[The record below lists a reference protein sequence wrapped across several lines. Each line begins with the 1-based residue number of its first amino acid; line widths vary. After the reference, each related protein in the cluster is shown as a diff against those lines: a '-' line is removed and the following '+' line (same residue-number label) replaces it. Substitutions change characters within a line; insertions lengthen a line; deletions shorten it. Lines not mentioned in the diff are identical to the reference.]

1 MISKDKFHLLPPHLK
16 VDLPDT
22 LNYPFNYTP
31 HPIAI
36 QAAEVLK
43 KYISEST
50 EIQAH
55 FVIDPNDEKSAPG
68 KMFGVL
74 VCENKAGEI
83 GYLAGFSG
91 KIGEKNV
98 YDYFVP
104 PVYDILHPDS
114 FYLTEAEEVSEIN
127 RMILAIEERGE
138 LKQQDTAIL
147 AKIAVIKNEID
158 DAKEVLKVSKVQRDI
173 ERLTIKEDELE
184 RLEELN
190 RQSATEN
197 IQFKRF
203 KREKLK
209 EISELE
215 ESREILKSDFKRL
228 KEKRSRLSCKLQL
241 KIFQEF
247 RFLNAY
253 HQEKDLD
260 QLFTQTL
267 GVLPPAGAGECAAP
281 KLFQYAYKN
290 DLKPI
295 ALAEFWWGQSPRSEV
310 LKHGLFYSC
319 CKGKC
324 EPILSHMLQGLQV
337 EENPL
342 LLRLQE
348 LSKEV
353 KALDIIYE
361 DDYVVA
367 INKVEGFLSVPGNI
381 YTDSVLTRLQE
392 MYPDATGPLL
402 LHRLDMS
409 TSGILLAA
417 KVKKVHQILQQQFVD
432 HSIIKRYDAILDG
445 KLEVSEGTI
454 NLPLRGDLNDRP
466 RQLVCYEYGKEALTK
481 FQKIKTIGN
490 YTYVHFWP
498 VTGRT
503 HQLRMHASH
512 EKGLNMPILGDDLYG
527 RVSKRLFLHAGY
539 VDFYHPILKKRI
551 VLEVKA
557 DFESLETVDFPTK

>member
-1 MISKDKFHLLPPHLK
+1 MSKNTISMNKFHLLPTSDTQI
-16 VDLPDT
+16 DLPDKIK
-22 LNYPFNYTP
+22 YPFNYSP

-36 QAAEVLK
+36 QAADVLK
-43 KYISEST
+43 KYISESP
-50 EIQAH
+50 EILQH
-55 FVIDPNDEKSAPG
+55 FVIDPTNEKSAPG

-74 VCENKAGEI
+74 VCENQQGEV
-83 GYLAGFSG
+83 GFLAGFSG
-91 KIGEKNV
+91 KLGETNT

-104 PVYDILHPDS
+104 SVYDILHPDS
-114 FYLTEAEEVSEIN
+114 FYLTEAEEITEVNLE
-127 RMILAIEERGE
+127 ILAIEERGD
-138 LKQQDTAIL
+138 LKKEVSKIL
-147 AKIAVIKNEID
+147 AQIEFIEDEIENGRQALKISKQKRDELRLQITDKEQLKEID
-158 DAKEVLKVSKVQRDI
+158 Q
-173 ERLTIKEDELE
+173 
-184 RLEELN
+184 
-190 RQSATEN
+190 QSATEN
-197 IQFKRF
+197 IQFKWF
-203 KREKLK
+203 KKYKLQ
-209 EISELE
+209 EIVDLKKSIELV
-215 ESREILKSDFKRL
+215 KSDFNQL
-228 KEKRSRLSCKLQL
+228 KEKRSALSCKLQL

-247 RFLNAY
+247 RFLNAH

-295 ALAEFWWGQSPRSEV
+295 ALAEFWWGQSPRSEI

-324 EPILSHMLQGLQV
+324 EPILSHMLQGLSV

-342 LLRLQE
+342 LLRLQQ

-353 KALDIIYE
+353 KTLDIIYE

-367 INKVEGFLSVPGNI
+367 IHKVEGFLSVPGNI
-381 YTDSVLTRLQE
+381 YTDSVLTRLEE

-417 KVKKVHQILQQQFVD
+417 KVKKVHQILQQQFID
-432 HSIIKRYDAILDG
+432 HTIIKRYDAILDG
-445 KLEVSEGTI
+445 ALETNEGTI

-466 RQLVCYEYGKEALTK
+466 RQLVCYEHGKEALTK
-481 FQKIKTIGN
+481 FQKIKSIGN

-512 EKGLNMPILGDDLYG
+512 EKGLNIPILGDDLYG
-527 RVSKRLFLHAGY
+527 RVSERLFLHAGY
-539 VDFYHPILKKRI
+539 IDFYHPILKKRI

-557 DFESLETVDFPTK
+557 DFEKWNL